1 MQHKTQV
8 FFLKRRLK
16 ILKSFRMRRL
26 QKIALICSKLEQVST
41 QQPFLKMRMNKMRKG
56 QKLSQKSVQEI
67 QKIDV
72 DRKMKNYKIPT
83 NN

>member
-1 MQHKTQV
+1 
-8 FFLKRRLK
+8 
-16 ILKSFRMRRL
+16 MRRL

-41 QQPFLKMRMNKMRKG
+41 QQPFLKTRMNKMREG

-83 NN
+83 NNQIHSHGIKS